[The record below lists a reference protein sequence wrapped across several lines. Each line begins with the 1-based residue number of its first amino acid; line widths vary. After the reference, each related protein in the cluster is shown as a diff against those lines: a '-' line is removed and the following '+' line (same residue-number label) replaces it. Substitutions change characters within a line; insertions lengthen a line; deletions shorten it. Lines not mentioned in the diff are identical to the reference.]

1 MANESFAKQWSDA
14 KKDFHSKTGRK
25 KPSEK
30 FLKFFRWS
38 SGLEE
43 ATADLDKA
51 ISKLSLDSIGDCVAP
66 HVNFMETY
74 RRYLKLLVKA
84 KDGDNASED
93 YKKECDVLTTKLNR
107 INADFPKRVNDF
119 AVEQIKGWHK
129 LTNYGS
135 VAAAVSKQASELKA
149 AEPAYCYSFGFN
161 ETQKILNKEVE
172 KCQKIVPKIMV
183 LCTNYDKSLTD
194 ISKGIEAQELNK
206 IERTISLHKKNTETL
221 KNLKAKFD
229 SDFLKKLSELEKTGD
244 DLRKVCDKLAKMGSD
259 EGQTFMKTE
268 TFSTAY
274 KAFHTGALNLS
285 VMISPAG
292 TEYQCGEGGGAR
304 DNQILAYCTT
314 KEKSDKYSDV
324 KAVAGE
330 IKAMTSSKLKSLITA
345 FKNR

>member
-14 KKDFHSKTGRK
+14 KKEFHSKTGRK

-51 ISKLSLDSIGDCVAP
+51 ISKLSLDSIGDCVVP

-74 RRYLKLLVKA
+74 RRYLKLLEKA
-84 KDGDNASED
+84 KVGDNASED

-129 LTNYGS
+129 LTKCGS
-135 VAAAVSKQASELKA
+135 VAEAVNKQVSELKN
-149 AEPAYCYSFGFN
+149 AEPVYFYSVGFN
-161 ETQKILNKEVE
+161 AGQKSLNEGVE
-172 KCQKIVPKIMV
+172 KCQKIVPKILK
-183 LCTNYDKSLTD
+183 LCTNYNKSLTK
-194 ISKGIEAQELNK
+194 ISEGIEAKELDK
-206 IERTISLHKKNTETL
+206 IERTISQHKKNTEKL
-221 KNLKAKFD
+221 KKLKAIFD
-229 SDFLKKLSELEKTGD
+229 SSFLKKLSVLEKIGNVLT
-244 DLRKVCDKLAKMGSD
+244 KQCDELAKKESD
-259 EGQTFMKTE
+259 SGQTFMKTE

-274 KAFHTGALNLS
+274 GAFHQGALNLS

-304 DNQILAYCTT
+304 DNQILAYCIT

>member
-1 MANESFAKQWSDA
+1 MPNRSFAKQWSDA
-14 KKDFHSKTGRK
+14 KKAFTVATGRK

-51 ISKLSLDSIGDCVAP
+51 ISKLSLDSIGDCDGP
-66 HVNFMETY
+66 HVKFKETT
-74 RRYLKLLVKA
+74 RRYLKLLIKA

-93 YKKECDVLTTKLNR
+93 YKKECDVLTTKLNT

-129 LTNYGS
+129 LTNCAA
-135 VAAAVSKQASELKA
+135 VAAAVNKQAGELKA

-161 ETQKILNKEVE
+161 KTQASLNKEVE
-172 KCQKIVPKIMV
+172 QCQKIVPKITK
-183 LCTNYDKSLTD
+183 LLTNYDKSLTE
-194 ISKGIEAQELNK
+194 ISKCAEAEELDK
-206 IERTISLHKKNTETL
+206 IERTISLHKKNTEIL

-244 DLRKVCDKLAKMGSD
+244 DLRKVCDKLTKMGSD
-259 EGQTFMKTE
+259 QGQTFMKSE
-268 TFSTAY
+268 AFK
-274 KAFHTGALNLS
+274 KAFEDFIT
-285 VMISPAG
+285 PAQDLANSIDG
-292 TEYQCGEGGGAR
+292 TQNHPKQVPREVY
-304 DNQILAYCTT
+304 IFAYCC
-314 KEKSDKYSDV
+314 KPAKSDDFSDV

>member
-14 KKDFHSKTGRK
+14 KKEFYSKTGRK

-43 ATADLDKA
+43 ATANLDKA
-51 ISKLSLDSIGDCVAP
+51 IGKLSLDSIGDCDVP
-66 HVNFMETY
+66 HVNFIQTY
-74 RRYLKLLVKA
+74 RRYLKLLDKA

-129 LTNYGS
+129 LTNYRS
-135 VAAAVSKQASELKA
+135 VAADVSKQASELKA
-149 AEPAYCYSFGFN
+149 AEPAYCYSFGFK
-161 ETQKILNKEVE
+161 ETQNDLNKAVE
-172 KCQKIVPKIMV
+172 QCQKIVPKIMV

-194 ISKGIEAQELNK
+194 IFKGIEAKDLEK
-206 IERTISLHKKNTETL
+206 IEGIISLHKKNTETL

-259 EGQTFMKTE
+259 EGQTFMKSE
-268 TFSTAY
+268 AFM
-274 KAFHTGALNLS
+274 KAFDGFFVHAQALALS
-285 VMISPAG
+285 LDGTAG
-292 TEYQCGEGGGAR
+292 HGKRGNPREWV
-304 DNQILAYCTT
+304 ILSYCS
-314 KEKSDKYSDV
+314 KQEKSDQFSDV